1 MLCMSDASNSDAAM
15 AIDAAATASQTLAHV
30 LCLIVGFMDYLISGI
45 IANSLHFASVIT
57 SISRL

>member
-1 MLCMSDASNSDAAM
+1 MSDASNSDAAM

-30 LCLIVGFMDYLISGI
+30 LCLIVGFIVYLISGR
-45 IANSLHFASVIT
+45 IASSFILHSVMM